1 MDYLIYVI
9 TLVAIYV
16 IIALSYQISIGYT
29 GLLNFAQAGLLAI
42 GAYSQAILTSRDIPF
57 FPALALSA
65 TITGVVGF
73 LLALP
78 SRRIKNDY
86 YALVTLGFMFVVNA
100 VILNWTDVTGG
111 PFGISGIVRPAH
123 FDTPKTFLF
132 LVLVITAAVSFFMYR
147 VVNSPFGAALEAVRD
162 DDRVAE
168 SLGKPTGKLRI
179 VAMVL
184 SAIIV
189 GIAGALLAH
198 FIQFINAQIFWL
210 DELVFVLSC
219 VVVGGLAS
227 FWGAIAGTTLL
238 YIFLEPLRFLPLPQ
252 GVLGPLRIIIYG
264 TLLLLF
270 VLFRPKGIMGR
281 AQLDQ

>member
-9 TLVAIYV
+9 TLFAIYTMV
-16 IIALSYQISIGYT
+16 ALSYQISIGYT
-29 GLLNFAQAGLLAI
+29 GLLNFAQVGLLAI
-42 GAYSQAILTSRDIPF
+42 GAYSQAILTSHGIPF
-57 FPALALSA
+57 FLALALSA
-65 TITGVVGF
+65 AITGAIGF

-78 SRRIKNDY
+78 SRRIKESY

-100 VILNWTDVTGG
+100 VILNWTEVTGG
-111 PFGISGIVRPAH
+111 PFGISGIARPAH
-123 FDTPKTFLF
+123 FDTPQTFLF
-132 LVLVITAAVSFFMYR
+132 LVLMLTAAVSFFVYR
-147 VVNSPFGAALEAVRD
+147 VVHSPFGAALEAVRD

-168 SLGKPTGKLRI
+168 SLGKPTGKLRVI
-179 VAMVL
+179 AMVL
-184 SAIIV
+184 SAIVV

-198 FIQFINAQIFWL
+198 FIQFISVQIFWL
-210 DELVFVLSC
+210 DSVVFVLSC

-238 YIFLEPLRFLPLPQ
+238 YIFLEPLRFLPLPP

-264 TLLLLF
+264 SLLLLF